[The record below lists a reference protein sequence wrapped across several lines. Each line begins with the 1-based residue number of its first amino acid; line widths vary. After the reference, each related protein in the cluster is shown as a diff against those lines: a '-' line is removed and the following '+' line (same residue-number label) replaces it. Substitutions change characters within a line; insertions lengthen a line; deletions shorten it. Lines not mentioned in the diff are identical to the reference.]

1 MVYDI
6 VLPCFTHIMSNYN
19 KPKEETIG
27 SRIRLHIND
36 SYEST
41 KNEHQLGNTIDAILE
56 RINLKRNVDE
66 FM

>member
-1 MVYDI
+1 
-6 VLPCFTHIMSNYN
+6 MSNYN